1 MEKLAFFPIWPPTI
15 SDLGLIGLLLLCSVV
30 FGELARHL
38 KLPRIIGYVLSGIL
52 LSPGL
57 AGFWS
62 VEMLQRLQPF
72 YSVAFGLVLFELGQ
86 RTDLGWLRRNPW
98 LLATSITE
106 SLLAFLCA
114 GLLLWWLS
122 VPPVI
127 CLLTAGLASATGPSV
142 ILGITKENRARGQV
156 TERLYLLSALG
167 SCYTF
172 ITLGVVY
179 VWMHYTHQSVWWIN
193 ILHPLYLIGGSILLG
208 ALAARCIA
216 WALSWVKPSA
226 GGQTLRAVTMIVVTV
241 ALVDVLKL
249 SVVITLLVAGV
260 LYRTIDHRRRLQPV
274 DFGLIGQLA
283 LIVIFASTGALLQ
296 LSDFAASLIPALG
309 LIGARALGKYIGVFL
324 FARPSGLSMAKASL
338 LSMGLLPMSG
348 AALVWMES
356 AALVWPEFGRQL
368 AAIMLTALVM
378 MELLG
383 PLALQYALKR
393 AGETTETDE

>member
-1 MEKLAFFPIWPPTI
+1 MEKLVFFPTWPPTV
-15 SDLGLIGLLLLCSVV
+15 SDLGLISLLLLCAVV
-30 FGELARHL
+30 FGEMARYL
-38 KLPRIIGYVLSGIL
+38 KLPRIIGYVLTGIL

-62 VEMLQRLQPF
+62 EEMLLRLQPF

-86 RTDLGWLRRNPW
+86 RTDLSWLRRNPW

-106 SLLAFLCA
+106 SLLAFACA
-114 GLLLWWLS
+114 ALLLWLLS
-122 VPPVI
+122 VPPMI

-142 ILGITKENRARGQV
+142 VLGITKENRARGQI

-172 ITLGVVY
+172 ITLGLLY
-179 VWMHYTHQSVWWIN
+179 AWMHYAHASAWWVN
-193 ILHPLYLIGGSILLG
+193 ILHPLYLIGGSVLLG
-208 ALAARCIA
+208 VLIARCA
-216 WALSWVKPSA
+216 SWALSWVKPTA
-226 GGQTLRAVTMIVVTV
+226 NGQTLGAVTMIVVAV

-249 SVVITLLVAGV
+249 SVVITLLLTGV
-260 LYRTIDHRRRLQPV
+260 LCRSIDQRRRLQPV
-274 DFGLIGQLA
+274 NFGVFGQLA

-296 LSDFAASLIPALG
+296 ISDFTVSLIPALG
-309 LIGARALGKYIGVFL
+309 LIAARGVGKYIGVFL
-324 FARPSGLSMAKASL
+324 FARPSGLPFAKASL
-338 LSMGLLPMSG
+338 LSIGLLPMSG

-368 AAIMLTALVM
+368 TAIMLTALVI

-383 PLALQYALKR
+383 PLALHYALKR
-393 AGETTETDE
+393 AGETTEAAR